1 MLTVYSKDNCPNCVQ
16 VINYLTEKNVDFKVI
31 KIVAEVNDAEK
42 EIDRVAFLEDNPTV
56 RSVPY
61 MVDEDGITYRD
72 LKEVRLSY

>member
-31 KIVAEVNDAEK
+31 KIVAEVNDVEK
-42 EIDRVAFLEDNPTV
+42 EIDRMVFLEDNPTV